1 MFLGVFQLNALNN
14 VVLMRKVKSQTV
26 LRIFLSRSR
35 SLLINILYISL
46 HLHFV
51 KSVQIRSYFCSE
63 YRKIR
68 TRNNSVFGHF
78 SQSADRSHEGAY
90 NKYPTNFFTSNYDH
104 KSSKEKEKQLSKK
117 TVIGPY
123 NSESSLKHGTTINL
137 C

>member
-1 MFLGVFQLNALNN
+1 MFLRLFQINVLNN
-14 VVLMRKVKSQTV
+14 VALMRKVKSQTV

-51 KSVQIRSYFCSE
+51 NSVQIRSYFCSE

-78 SQSADRSHEGAY
+78 SRSDMLKKSPNLSLY
-90 NKYPTNFFTSNYDH
+90 MLINVMLIKKTCTSNSFVAFPRLH
-104 KSSKEKEKQLSKK
+104 ATAVNCAHQL
-117 TVIGPY
+117 
-123 NSESSLKHGTTINL
+123 INEE